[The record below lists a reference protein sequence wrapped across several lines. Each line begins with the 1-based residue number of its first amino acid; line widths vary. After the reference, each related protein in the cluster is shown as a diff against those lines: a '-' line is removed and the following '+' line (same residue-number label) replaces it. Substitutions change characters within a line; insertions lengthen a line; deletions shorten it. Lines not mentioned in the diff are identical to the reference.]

1 MTPRWQ
7 EADEAV
13 ESLVATLVAAAAR
26 TADHGGRKGPRG
38 RARSERRPQST
49 RRHIADVVRAHKL
62 APGVRV
68 DRNVI
73 AALFI
78 GHRDHVSNPVLVVA
92 VAQACS
98 ILAGRK
104 LSAKKAARMRAASQ
118 RVAELIALADAD
130 TLLAVPAPRSPVE
143 PAAASV
149 EPAAS
154 SVEPAASSVEPA
166 ASPSVEPAVVA
177 DRRRSRARRRHQARQ
192 RLQARR
198 RRRRRARLWWCSA
211 AAALVMVVVAALL
224 LSG

>member
-26 TADHGGRKGPRG
+26 TADRGGRKGPRG

-49 RRHIADVVRAHKL
+49 RRHIADAVRAHKL

-130 TLLAVPAPRSPVE
+130 TLLAVPAPRAPVEPTAPSAE

-149 EPAAS
+149 EPAAA
-154 SVEPAASSVEPA
+154 PP
-166 ASPSVEPAVVA
+166 VEPAVVA
-177 DRRRSRARRRHQARQ
+177 DRRRSHARRRHQARQ